1 MPSVYYNFLNDD
13 NDDGNNIP
21 GAPVDDSLPEN
32 KGVKDA
38 VVKND
43 ENFNYEIIIDDDDSL
58 ASDIHPLQNKVMV
71 IEEVGNETEGKEME
85 EVDSENEE
93 VEN

>member
-43 ENFNYEIIIDDDDSL
+43 ENFNYGIIIDDDDSL
-58 ASDIHPLQNKVMV
+58 ASDIHPLQK
-71 IEEVGNETEGKEME
+71 KLW
-85 EVDSENEE
+85 
-93 VEN
+93 